1 MTAAFVGLGRGTT
14 TFTYRQSSLS
24 GVFGFHMVAPGKS
37 PNTVS
42 RICTQLL
49 GRVVA
54 FSTPDQRST
63 GRGCRNLS
71 GPATRNDLGS
81 ISSLSLR
88 SRSRGRCPLE
98 DDAEDRSR

>member
-1 MTAAFVGLGRGTT
+1 MTAAFLGLGCGAT

-42 RICTQLL
+42 KICTQLF

-63 GRGCRNLS
+63 GRGWRNLS
-71 GPATRNDLGS
+71 GPVTEIR
-81 ISSLSLR
+81 
-88 SRSRGRCPLE
+88 E
-98 DDAEDRSR
+98 